1 MISSKRTPV
10 PRLEVGVVLSG
21 STLMSR
27 GSVIHMLKYQVR
39 STSRPDLRSTGSTS
53 SGISLASRSPSV
65 SSLSSLESTDADNCP
80 FSNLILA
87 IPGENFWK
95 FGKGV
100 LKIYTLNVAAF
111 SDYKALRVHTSTTVA
126 EVIDTL
132 VNKFKLSAK
141 DPNLFEMFM
150 EVTTRHEG
158 RPIRSLLL
166 LHPDCRP
173 LEMYRCHPPDMSR
186 FIVHLR
192 SGGTLV
198 RVHDHHLEP
207 QSNYKSLM
215 LAGETTAETA
225 TRLVMAMNRRDPLD
239 GSWALFVEGNDGESA
254 QIPSDAP
261 LVPISKMLGDKHRI
275 LIKKLPKS

>member
-65 SSLSSLESTDADNCP
+65 SSLSSLESTD
-80 FSNLILA
+80 
-87 IPGENFWK
+87 GEA
-95 FGKGV
+95 GV